1 MALYYYQKD
10 YRTHH
15 PVQDNLKRSIAIL
28 KAEVVFLVFIL
39 CLHLFFDMI
48 FIVPKNTT
56 LAHTVSPIVEEAVL
70 GEDTT
75 LLPIIKTIS
84 PTIIPQPTNSPTP
97 TIASNPTPT
106 PSPVLTTKKKSYK
119 IAVIGD
125 SMVDTMGERLE
136 YLERSLKRKY
146 PLTEFT
152 LYNYG
157 RGAENIEMGLARLNS
172 RFDYQDR
179 HYPTLTEVAPDIIVV
194 GSFAYNPFSPY
205 DRDRHWLSLTKM
217 IEEVKKISPNIY
229 LLAEIAPLRSDF
241 GKGPGGV
248 NYDTDTAFVHSGHI
262 IEQLENA
269 IGLAR
274 TLNVPLI
281 NTYSASG
288 GRREYV
294 NPHDGIHPSVSGH
307 EFTAEMITNKID
319 FN

>member
-10 YRTHH
+10 NHTY
-15 PVQDNLKRSIAIL
+15 PSLQNNSKRSIMIL
-28 KAEVVFLVFIL
+28 KTEVVFLVFIL
-39 CLHLFFDMI
+39 CVHLFFDMI

-56 LAHTVSPIVEEAVL
+56 LAQTISPISNSQVL
-70 GEDTT
+70 GEN
-75 LLPIIKTIS
+75 ISIS
-84 PTIIPQPTNSPTP
+84 PTIIPSPTNIPIPSPLPTLQPTIIPT
-97 TIASNPTPT
+97 TI
-106 PSPVLTTKKKSYK
+106 PVLTTKKKSYK

-136 YLERSLKRKY
+136 YLEHSLKRKY
-146 PLTEFT
+146 PQTEFT

-157 RGAENIEMGLARLNS
+157 RGAENVEMGLSRLNS

-179 HYPTLTEVAPDIIVV
+179 HYPALAEVAPDIIVV

-205 DRDRHWLSLTKM
+205 IRDRHWIGLTKM
-217 IEEVKKISPNIY
+217 IEEVKKISPNVY
-229 LLAEIAPLRSDF
+229 LLAEIAPLRGDF

-248 NYDTDTAFVHSGHI
+248 NYDTDTAYTHSGHI

-281 NTYSASG
+281 NAYSASG

-294 NPHDGIHPSVSGH
+294 NPHDGIHPSISGH
-307 EFTAEMITNKID
+307 EFTADIITNTIN
-319 FN
+319 FY